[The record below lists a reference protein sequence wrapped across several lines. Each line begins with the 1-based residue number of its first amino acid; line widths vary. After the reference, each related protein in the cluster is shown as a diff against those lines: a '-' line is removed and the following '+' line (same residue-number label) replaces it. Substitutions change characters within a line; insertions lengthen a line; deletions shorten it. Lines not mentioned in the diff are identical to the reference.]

1 MEIVFLD
8 ALTTNPDGNVD
19 WRDFEKLGRLTLFD
33 RTQPNE
39 IVERSKNAM
48 IILTN
53 KVALNESIL
62 SALPNLKFICVM
74 ATGYNLV
81 DVIAAKKL
89 GILVANIPSY
99 SSDSVAQHTWALLLE
114 LTNQIGKFNDSVRET
129 WPKSLDFCYNHSV
142 IFDLSDK
149 TIGLIGLGDIGIKVA
164 KIAEVFGMKV
174 IATSNSMV
182 SKDGIRM
189 VDLDNLLEKSD
200 VISLHCP
207 LNSATKEIISESN
220 ITKMKASVLIINTA
234 RGGLVNEKAVQDA
247 LLSKLIGGFA
257 TDVLSVEPP
266 LTENY
271 ILNSN
276 AIITPHI
283 AWGSSDSRR
292 KLLKIALSN
301 IQNFIKNTP
310 INIVNN

>member
-8 ALTTNPDGNVD
+8 AFTSNPDGNVD
-19 WRDFEKLGRLTLFD
+19 WRGFKKLGRLTLFD
-33 RTQPNE
+33 RTQPHE

-74 ATGYNLV
+74 ATGFNIV
-81 DVIAAKKL
+81 DVITAKKL

-114 LTNQIGKFNDSVRET
+114 LTNQIGKVNDSVRET

-149 TIGLIGLGDIGIKVA
+149 TIGLIGLGDVGIKVA
-164 KIAEVFGMKV
+164 KIAEVFGMNV

-189 VDLDNLLEKSD
+189 VDLDNLLERSD

-247 LLSKLIGGFA
+247 LLSKRIGGFA